1 MILNENFASIA
12 HHYDFARRAQ
22 AENPF
27 THQNQVVELQKVVI
41 QTQNRAQTVPDAKS
55 GYQGSA
61 AKPKQDK
68 ENSVF
73 AYSKEG
79 IIYNRPNLERGSRFD
94 SKA

>member
-1 MILNENFASIA
+1 MILNENFASLT

-27 THQNQVVELQKVVI
+27 THQNQVVELQKVVF
-41 QTQNRAQTVPDAKS
+41 QTQNRAQTVPDPKS
-55 GYQGSA
+55 GNQSSA

-68 ENSVF
+68 ENSVY

-79 IIYNRPNLERGSRFD
+79 VIFDRPGLERGSRFD
-94 SKA
+94 LKV

>member
-41 QTQNRAQTVPDAKS
+41 QTQNRAQTVPDTKS
-55 GYQGSA
+55 GNQSSGSFPFTR
-61 AKPKQDK
+61 KVQSTFSHVLFLLMTKYISSF
-68 ENSVF
+68 SVRLW
-73 AYSKEG
+73 
-79 IIYNRPNLERGSRFD
+79 I
-94 SKA
+94 

>member
-73 AYSKEG
+73 AYSKAG
-79 IIYNRPNLERGSRFD
+79 IIYDRPNLERGSRFD

>member
-41 QTQNRAQTVPDAKS
+41 QTQNRAQTVPDTKS

-79 IIYNRPNLERGSRFD
+79 IIYNRPNLEHGSRFD

>member
-1 MILNENFASIA
+1 MILNENFASLT

-41 QTQNRAQTVPDAKS
+41 QTQNRAQTVPDPKS
-55 GYQGSA
+55 GNQSSA

-68 ENSVF
+68 ENSVY

-79 IIYNRPNLERGSRFD
+79 VIFDRPGLERGSRFD
-94 SKA
+94 LKV

>member
-41 QTQNRAQTVPDAKS
+41 QTQNRAQTVPETKS
-55 GYQGSA
+55 GYQAPA
-61 AKPKQDK
+61 ANPKQDK
-68 ENSVF
+68 KNSVF
-73 AYSKEG
+73 AYCKEG

>member
-41 QTQNRAQTVPDAKS
+41 QTQNRAQTVPETKS
-55 GYQGSA
+55 GTQGSA

-79 IIYNRPNLERGSRFD
+79 IIYDRPNLERGSRFD

>member
-55 GYQGSA
+55 GYQGTA
-61 AKPKQDK
+61 AKPKEDK
-68 ENSVF
+68 ETSVL
-73 AYSKEG
+73 AYSKTG
-79 IIYNRPNLERGSRFD
+79 IVYNRPSLDRGSRFD